1 MFEVNFYLYHS
12 LQPKNLLPIKNNHR
26 QKNQSI
32 RKDLQTSQRLVINNA
47 SQDKSNDRIDVQNHS
62 YFRRTDA
69 GKCIKIQEKWNN
81 CVHYCNDLDVKI
93 EFEIG
98 DKSTRIEWEKW
109 QQN

>member
-12 LQPKNLLPIKNNHR
+12 LQPKNLLPIKNNHSH
-26 QKNQSI
+26 KYQSI
-32 RKDLQTSQRLVINNA
+32 RENLQASQRLVINNA
-47 SQDKSNDRIDVQNHS
+47 SQDKCNNRIDVQYHS
-62 YFRRTDA
+62 NFGRTDS
-69 GKCIKIQEKWNN
+69 GKCIKIEKQRNN
-81 CVHYCNDLDVKI
+81 SVHHCDDFDVKI